1 VVSFQARPESG
12 IQAARLL
19 ERGRHSRNAWNAIR
33 MIGEAAGAGEVR
45 TGEHSAEREVER
57 LLLDAAGALQR
68 LVAER
73 DALKVRVEAQ
83 ERELTRLQEHVALFH
98 DSYRRLTSEFI
109 AQSQLIDSA
118 VSRFVGA
125 EPKENERLKTEP
137 GARSEG

>member
-1 VVSFQARPESG
+1 
-12 IQAARLL
+12 
-19 ERGRHSRNAWNAIR
+19 

-125 EPKENERLKTEP
+125 EPKENEPLKTEP

>member
-1 VVSFQARPESG
+1 
-12 IQAARLL
+12 
-19 ERGRHSRNAWNAIR
+19 
-33 MIGEAAGAGEVR
+33 MIGEAAGVGEAR
-45 TGEHSAEREVER
+45 IGEHSAEREVER

-83 ERELTRLQEHVALFH
+83 ERELARLQEHVALFH

-125 EPKENERLKTEP
+125 ESKENEPVKTEP

>member
-1 VVSFQARPESG
+1 VAQS
-12 IQAARLL
+12 
-19 ERGRHSRNAWNAIR
+19 
-33 MIGEAAGAGEVR
+33 
-45 TGEHSAEREVER
+45 
-57 LLLDAAGALQR
+57 
-68 LVAER
+68 AER

-118 VSRFVGA
+118 VSRFGA